1 MRTMARPLNLQ
12 VTEPVAD
19 GFSDINLELPVSS
32 AELILVSMFMAST
45 ASQSLSKTEKTLPR
59 GPLADV
65 RGNSVQNY
73 ESRIGVL
80 DAKKMQDSGP
90 GTRFYGA

>member
-1 MRTMARPLNLQ
+1 VRTMARPLNLQ
-12 VTEPVAD
+12 VTEPVAN
-19 GFSDINLELPVSS
+19 GFSDIDSELPVSS
-32 AELILVSMFMAST
+32 AELILVSMFTAST
-45 ASQSLSKTEKTLPR
+45 PSQSLSKTEKPLPR